1 MSYRIYIE
9 LFKDKKSLR
18 SYQIFGNNEFPSEL
32 KEWLISNTKL
42 NKEKLKNNDDM
53 FENIGIKDIEQF
65 NKEVIEKYVF
75 NRLKKDIVVGDWGN
89 EVVVTKNSS
98 LAITSEKTYI
108 YQSMIINDNILFTSW
123 NFFNFLRTY
132 DCLKSMCSLE
142 LKNGYTVKISGY

>member
-53 FENIGIKDIEQF
+53 FENIVITDI
-65 NKEVIEKYVF
+65 
-75 NRLKKDIVVGDWGN
+75 DIGDWGN

-108 YQSMIINDNILFTSW
+108 YQSVIINDNILFTSW